1 METLGNNQM
10 EMLKQQQQQKTHS
23 NTDEYKEEIRVNQ
36 NRKEHQRAVEQYQM
50 V

>member
-10 EMLKQQQQQKTHS
+10 EMLKKKNKKKPHS